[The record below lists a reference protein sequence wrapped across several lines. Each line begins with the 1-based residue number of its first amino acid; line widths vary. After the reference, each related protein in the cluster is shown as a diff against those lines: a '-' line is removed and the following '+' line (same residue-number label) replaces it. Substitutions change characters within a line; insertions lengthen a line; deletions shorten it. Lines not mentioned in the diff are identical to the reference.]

1 MGVAG
6 FIGFLL
12 LFSLIGFLSAR
23 RARRDQADYLLAGR
37 SVSPALTALSA
48 AATKYSGYMFIGL
61 MGYIYTFGLSGLWLA
76 LGFFFGDLLAFSFV
90 HARVR
95 RAAEATGALTFADLI
110 SRWHGGDYRVLRV
123 AVGVL
128 TLVFLATYAA
138 AQFNAGSKALQV
150 LFGWHL
156 LAGTLIGAGV
166 VLAYCLA
173 GGLRASIWTDAGQS
187 ILMMAAMWLLLGTA
201 VSASGGVG
209 GFLDALEAVAP
220 GYLDLGEARFGG
232 LGALALFAFGW
243 LFNGIGVTGQPQVM
257 VRFMALDH
265 ARNTWKAG
273 LYYFAWSGLF
283 LGATFLVGLATR
295 VFIADAGGFDAEL
308 ALPTLAHT
316 LVPGLAVGVI
326 IGGVFAA
333 SMSTAD
339 SQVLSCA
346 AVLSDDLK
354 LVRGKSAQRL
364 ATLAV
369 VVLTVA
375 IAVFASANVFTL
387 VIFAWSA
394 LACSIGPLVI
404 LHALGQRPSQG
415 LALAMMAAGLSVALL
430 WREAGLNDAVYE
442 GLPGMAAAF
451 ALWLGARL
459 VAGLRSQAWAA
470 PRAAP
475 DPRAASGAVSGADSS
490 AEER

>member
-6 FIGFLL
+6 FLGFLL
-12 LFSLIGFLSAR
+12 LFGLIGLLSAR
-23 RARRDQADYLLAGR
+23 RAEEGQADYLLAGR
-37 SVSPALTALSA
+37 SVTPVLTALSA
-48 AATKYSGYMFIGL
+48 AATKYSGYMFVGL
-61 MGYIYTFGLSGLWLA
+61 MGYIYTFGLSGIWLA

-95 RAAEATGALTFADLI
+95 QAAAATGALTFADLV

-123 AVGVL
+123 AIGLL
-128 TLVFLATYAA
+128 TLIFLATYAA

-150 LFGWHL
+150 LFGWHQ

-166 VLAYCLA
+166 ILAYCLA

-187 ILMMAAMWLLLGTA
+187 LLMMAAMWLLLIIAVTAAGGIGPFIGQLHA
-201 VSASGGVG
+201 VSPA
-209 GFLDALEAVAP
+209 
-220 GYLDLGEARFGG
+220 YMDLGQTRFGG
-232 LGALALFAFGW
+232 LGAMVLFAFGW

-265 ARNTWKAG
+265 THNTWKTG
-273 LYYFAWSGLF
+273 LYYFTWSGLF
-283 LGATFLVGLATR
+283 LAATFVVGLATR
-295 VFIADAGGFDAEL
+295 VFIVDSGGFDAEL

-364 ATLAV
+364 ATVAV

-394 LACSIGPLVI
+394 LACTIGPLVI
-404 LHALGQRPSQG
+404 LHALGRRPSQWT
-415 LALAMMAAGLSVALL
+415 ALAMMAAGLIVALW
-430 WREAGLNDAVYE
+430 WRQTGFNQAVYE

-451 ALWLGARL
+451 AVWVGARL
-459 VAGLRSQAWAA
+459 LAWVRDRRS
-470 PRAAP
+470 PS
-475 DPRAASGAVSGADSS
+475 ASGAPAVDPDDHAP
-490 AEER
+490 AP